1 MANRPTIKL
10 VDNPV
15 AVGGITAAPDFA
27 AKPLPVSPSVTE
39 PVSEASPKRARK
51 PRQTPAPKPAAQPQ
65 NPVPAASAA
74 TNPYAGMRKVQ
85 IPVRLFPPL
94 WDRLDELV
102 RVLSDENLDVDKTAL
117 LNAMLHFNGP
127 ATTDD
132 ARELVNRWRALLASP
147 PARPR

>member
-10 VDNPV
+10 VDNPI
-15 AVGGITAAPDFA
+15 AVGTVPAGDQTA
-27 AKPLPVSPSVTE
+27 E
-39 PVSEASPKRARK
+39 
-51 PRQTPAPKPAAQPQ
+51 PAPEPKATRPRKIRQPPEPQ
-65 NPVPAASAA
+65 APTQPRDVVPEATPAA

-102 RVLSDENLDVDKTAL
+102 RVLRDENLDVDKTAL
-117 LNAMLHFNGP
+117 LNALLHFNGP
-127 ATTDD
+127 VTTDD

-147 PARPR
+147 PPRPH